1 MKGENETKSLVF
13 ALLFCVCEQINS
25 VVGVL
30 SVDERLRAVRAI
42 IEQNGI
48 ALMMKRASGYD

>member
-1 MKGENETKSLVF
+1 MKGENETKCLVF

-30 SVDERLRAVRAI
+30 SVDECLRAVRAI

>member
-1 MKGENETKSLVF
+1 MKGENETKCLVF

>member
-1 MKGENETKSLVF
+1 MKGENETKCLVF

-30 SVDERLRAVRAI
+30 SVDERLRAVRAF
-42 IEQNGI
+42 IERNGI
-48 ALMMKRASGYD
+48 ALMMKRASGCD